1 MWRADVQLVNFN
13 TLRLPSVAQ
22 FFANPGSLKDVREVV
37 AAAVGKGLPIT
48 VLGAGSNVV
57 LRARVPGCVIT
68 TRIGGIQIRRID
80 DAVLVTAGAGVRWH
94 DLVRY
99 CLGQGIAGLENLALI
114 PGLVGAAP
122 IQNIGAY
129 GVELAEQFHSLTA
142 VSCRDATVVTMEAR
156 QCGFAYR
163 DSVFKHSLKDG
174 YLIVS
179 VTLRLPEAHDMRIG
193 YPDVQRE
200 LGTMGVRPSTVSIA
214 EAVTRIRRRKLPDVR
229 RVPNAGSFF
238 KNPVVAVETVER
250 LRGLLGSIP
259 TYNDANGIKIAAARL
274 IDAAGWK
281 GKALGAAGVWY
292 RQPLVLVN
300 RGTACATDMLR
311 LAEMIRVDVSDR
323 FGIGLE
329 LEPAVIGT
337 DE

>member
-1 MWRADVQLVNFN
+1 
-13 TLRLPSVAQ
+13 
-22 FFANPGSLKDVREVV
+22 
-37 AAAVGKGLPIT
+37 
-48 VLGAGSNVV
+48 
-57 LRARVPGCVIT
+57 
-68 TRIGGIQIRRID
+68 
-80 DAVLVTAGAGVRWH
+80 
-94 DLVRY
+94 
-99 CLGQGIAGLENLALI
+99 
-114 PGLVGAAP
+114 
-122 IQNIGAY
+122 
-129 GVELAEQFHSLTA
+129 
-142 VSCRDATVVTMEAR
+142 
-156 QCGFAYR
+156 
-163 DSVFKHSLKDG
+163 
-174 YLIVS
+174 
-179 VTLRLPEAHDMRIG
+179 
-193 YPDVQRE
+193 
-200 LGTMGVRPSTVSIA
+200 MGVRPSTVSIA

-311 LAEMIRVDVSDR
+311 LAEMIRDDVSDR

>member
-1 MWRADVQLVNFN
+1 MWRADVQLGTFN

-22 FFANPGSLKDVREVV
+22 FFASPDSLNEVREIV
-37 AAAVGKGLPIT
+37 AAALGKGLPIT
-48 VLGAGSNVV
+48 ILGGGSNVV
-57 LRARVPGCVIT
+57 LRARVPGCVIAP
-68 TRIGGIQIRRID
+68 RIGGIEFRRID

-129 GVELAEQFHSLTA
+129 GVELAERFHSLTA
-142 VSCRDATVVTMEAR
+142 VSCRDATVVTMDAH
-156 QCGFAYR
+156 QCGFGYR

-174 YLIVS
+174 YVIVS
-179 VTLRLPEAHDMRIG
+179 VTLRLPEVHDPRLE

-200 LGTMGVRPSTVSIA
+200 LGTMGVRPSAVSVA
-214 EAVTRIRRRKLPDVR
+214 EAVTRTRRRKLPDVR
-229 RVPNAGSFF
+229 HVPNAGSFF
-238 KNPVVAVETVER
+238 KNPVVAVEVVER
-250 LRGLLGSIP
+250 LRRVLGAIP
-259 TYNDANGIKIAAARL
+259 TYNDLNGIKIAAARL

-300 RGTACATDMLR
+300 RGHACATDMLR
-311 LAEMIRVDVSDR
+311 LAETIRGDVRDR
-323 FGIGLE
+323 FGVE
-329 LEPAVIGT
+329 LEIEPVVLGI